1 MPATVLIYFFVVVL
15 SKKAGVLK
23 EAVLPSGIAALVER
37 LVQLQGKFVLR
48 RDICG
53 APCGVRFHQK
63 CALPAMWQGQGLL
76 YTCAMTSQ
84 IAQEQWCC

>member
-1 MPATVLIYFFVVVL
+1 MPATVLIYFFVVML

-37 LVQLQGKFVLR
+37 LVHLQGKFVLR

-53 APCGVRFHQK
+53 APVGSGFTKNVLCLPCGKDRDFCTPVR
-63 CALPAMWQGQGLL
+63 
-76 YTCAMTSQ
+76 
-84 IAQEQWCC
+84 